1 LLEGTVFPLPAAR
14 CPAITDRPCAAP
26 LLRSAVAVTIPNIL
40 TSLRILAAPVAGVAI
55 LWGHLEVALALF
67 VAASITDGL
76 DGLLARVLHQ
86 QSRLGAFLDPLADKS
101 LLLSCYVALAYVGKA
116 PAWLTATIVVRD
128 VLIVSAVY
136 LIYRRI
142 GRFTMAPS
150 LPGKLTTFLQM
161 ATAAALL
168 VEGWRAP
175 AIPFPLT
182 PLYVAT
188 ALATVVSG
196 VHYIAVGMQLAEAG
210 GG

>member
-1 LLEGTVFPLPAAR
+1 
-14 CPAITDRPCAAP
+14 
-26 LLRSAVAVTIPNIL
+26 VAVTIPNIL
-40 TSLRILAAPVAGVAI
+40 TSLRIVAAPMAGVAI
-55 LWGHLEVALALF
+55 LRGHLGVALALF
-67 VAASITDGL
+67 VAASVTDGL

-116 PAWLTATIVVRD
+116 PAWLIATIVVRD

-136 LIYRRI
+136 LIYLRI

-175 AIPFPLT
+175 AIPLPLG
-182 PLYVAT
+182 PLYIAT

-196 VHYIAVGMQLAEAG
+196 VHYITVGMRLTEDG
-210 GG
+210 GE

>member
-1 LLEGTVFPLPAAR
+1 M
-14 CPAITDRPCAAP
+14 
-26 LLRSAVAVTIPNIL
+26 TIPNIL
-40 TSLRILAAPVAGVAI
+40 TALRILAAPVAGVAI
-55 LWGHLEVALALF
+55 LRDRLDVALVLF
-67 VAASITDGL
+67 VAASVTDGL

-101 LLLSCYVALAYVGKA
+101 LLLACYVALAYVHKA
-116 PAWLTATIVVRD
+116 PAWLVAAIVVRD

-175 AIPFPLT
+175 TTPLPLG
-182 PLYVAT
+182 PLYVTT
-188 ALATVVSG
+188 ALVTVVSG
-196 VHYIAVGMQLAEAG
+196 VHYITVGLRLADEG
-210 GG
+210 GE